1 VRPAP
6 AVHLRPLRRQPPRP
20 TRGVQ
25 GLALALGLAVS
36 VGAGMLGC
44 AHQRAAV
51 RVRTYPAPTAAE
63 LVARLATR
71 QADLASMNARVRA
84 TSWLGGDRVRATV
97 LMLVERT
104 GKLRLEA
111 QVSLQGTVAVLATD
125 GERFALLDVG
135 HNELRR
141 GPACPRNVAA
151 LIRIALA
158 PAEVAALLLGDVR
171 IPEPAA
177 SADPAHQARVAWDAE
192 LGGDVLVV
200 PRLDGWL
207 RVVFAAPPG
216 PGPDSNGASI
226 GGTPVA
232 SAILAVIATG
242 PDGAPRWR
250 ARFED
255 FVAASFS
262 PRSPATG
269 RGAVPVPQIIRYA
282 EGSSSF
288 DDGVEIKFKERV
300 YDESAPAD
308 SFSIVPTPGVTAVEV
323 GCH

>member
-1 VRPAP
+1 
-6 AVHLRPLRRQPPRP
+6 
-20 TRGVQ
+20 
-25 GLALALGLAVS
+25 
-36 VGAGMLGC
+36 
-44 AHQRAAV
+44 
-51 RVRTYPAPTAAE
+51 
-63 LVARLATR
+63 
-71 QADLASMNARVRA
+71 MNARVRA

-97 LMLVERT
+97 LMLVERS

-151 LIRIALA
+151 LIRIPLV

-171 IPEPAA
+171 LPDPPAA
-177 SADPAHQARVAWDAE
+177 ADPARRPRVEWDAE

-207 RVVFAAPPG
+207 RVVFGGAPT
-216 PGPDSNGASI
+216 GASI
-226 GGTPVA
+226 GETPVLVPEPVPVLVPV
-232 SAILAVIATG
+232 LAVIATG

-255 FVAASFS
+255 FVAPSF
-262 PRSPATG
+262 PPGAPATG
-269 RGAVPVPQIIRYA
+269 RRVAPVPRLIRYA
-282 EGSSSF
+282 EGSASF
-288 DDGVEIKFKERV
+288 EDGVEIKFKERV
-300 YDESAPAD
+300 YDEPTPAD
-308 SFSIVPTPGVTAVEV
+308 SFAIAPTPGVKTVEV
-323 GCH
+323 GCR

>member
-1 VRPAP
+1 VTIAF
-6 AVHLRPLRRQPPRP
+6 AF
-20 TRGVQ
+20 
-25 GLALALGLAVS
+25 ALACA
-36 VGAGMLGC
+36 VGAGLQGC
-44 AHQRAAV
+44 AHQPAAA
-51 RVRTYPAPTAAE
+51 RVRTSPAPTAAE
-63 LVARLATR
+63 LVARLAAR

-97 LMLVERT
+97 LMLVERS

-151 LIRIALA
+151 LIRIPLA

-171 IPEPAA
+171 LPDPTA
-177 SADPAHQARVAWDAE
+177 SADPAHQPRVEWDAE

-207 RVVFAAPPG
+207 RVVFAAPATG
-216 PGPDSNGASI
+216 PSPDSTGASS
-226 GGTPVA
+226 A
-232 SAILAVIATG
+232 STAVLAVIATG

-255 FVAASFS
+255 FVPPSFP

-269 RGAVPVPQIIRYA
+269 RRAAPVVPQLIRYA
-282 EGSSSF
+282 EGSASF

-300 YDESAPAD
+300 YDEPAPAG
-308 SFSIVPTPGVTAVEV
+308 SFAIAPTPGVTTVEV
-323 GCH
+323 GCR